1 MLIIRFV
8 HSLARFLQYRKLLC
22 NSDFAAGTWFE
33 YHQGHFFGIGIDD
46 EYSAFLPRGI

>member
-1 MLIIRFV
+1 MKQIYYVI
-8 HSLARFLQYRKLLC
+8 QTLLR
-22 NSDFAAGTWFE
+22 GTRFE